1 MVRRVLEAMPLAT
14 SQHAS
19 TRRDMSL
26 IRTYGRNSLG
36 SILFAALC
44 SVYSPAEAR
53 GQFEVRPTS
62 ATFWTTAGVAL
73 LGAALMDEH
82 IRTATLAHQSGV
94 LTSIADAGNW
104 LGTGRNLIAGLAITY
119 VGARLLHHRALADGT
134 LRVAAGYAASNA
146 IVSVLKPVV
155 GRHRPDST
163 NDAWRF
169 DPFSTDGSSHSF
181 PSSHAVHAFSL
192 AAGATILSRSTWV
205 GALGYTG
212 ASVVAWSR
220 IYDDQHWASDV
231 TASAVIGIATAS
243 TTIHWLDK
251 RFPRHR
257 AVAATR

>member
-1 MVRRVLEAMPLAT
+1 
-14 SQHAS
+14 
-19 TRRDMSL
+19 MSL
-26 IRTYGRNSLG
+26 IRTYGRNSWG

-62 ATFWTTAGVAL
+62 TTFWTSAGVAL
-73 LGAALMDEH
+73 LGAALMDER
-82 IRTATLAHQSGV
+82 IRTATLAYQSSV

-163 NDAWRF
+163 NNAWRF
-169 DPFSTDGSSHSF
+169 DPFSTDGASHSF

-192 AAGATILSRSTWV
+192 AAGATVLSRSTWV

-220 IYDDQHWASDV
+220 VYDDQHWASDV